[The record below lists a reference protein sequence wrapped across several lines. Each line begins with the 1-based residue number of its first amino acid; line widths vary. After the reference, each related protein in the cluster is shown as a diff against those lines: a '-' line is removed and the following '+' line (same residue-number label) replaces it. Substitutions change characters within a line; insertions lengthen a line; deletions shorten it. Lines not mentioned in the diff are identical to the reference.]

1 MRSRWG
7 WCRMAYRHLC
17 VVFATGA
24 LVACA
29 ANKPPDLRVPA
40 ETAAPSPAVW
50 REAARV
56 LAATIATDA
65 VTPEVAEPVILDP
78 VQGSAPS
85 YFRDFLLTELVAR
98 GLKITDS
105 GGSPVHVEC
114 RITPIGVLPLTRGV
128 ASASAAV
135 PAAQVFVLCLAARDG
150 AYIASAELSLP
161 VPAYPQV
168 PVGGV
173 VMEVKG

>member
-1 MRSRWG
+1 
-7 WCRMAYRHLC
+7 MAYQRLL

-24 LVACA
+24 LLACA
-29 ANKPPDLRVPA
+29 AKTPELRVPA
-40 ETAAPSPAVW
+40 ETVAPSTAVW
-50 REAARV
+50 REAARE
-56 LAATIATDA
+56 LAATISTDIATDT
-65 VTPEVAEPVILDP
+65 VTRDVAEPVILDP

-85 YFRDFLLTELVAR
+85 YFRDFLLAEFVAR
-98 GLKITDS
+98 GLKIAES
-105 GGSPVHVEC
+105 GESPVHVEC

-128 ASASAAV
+128 ATASAAL
-135 PAAQVFVLCLAARDG
+135 PGAQVFILCLAARDG
-150 AYIASAELSLP
+150 AYTASGELWLP